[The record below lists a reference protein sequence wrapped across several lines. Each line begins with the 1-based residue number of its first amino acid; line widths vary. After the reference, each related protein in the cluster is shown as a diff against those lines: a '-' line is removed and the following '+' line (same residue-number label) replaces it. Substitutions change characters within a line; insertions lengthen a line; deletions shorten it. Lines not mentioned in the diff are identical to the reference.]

1 MTRWQVGRCGQVA
14 ACKCKYSLNI
24 IAPLFPAAPSPGPGP
39 GQAPGP
45 AHFLP
50 SPRRQHK
57 RSEIVN
63 NHITSC
69 GMGTWERHTATT
81 TARVMYIDIIC
92 VSLNILITPPRQYR
106 YFFKCH
112 LVYLTNYVVFEILYL
127 NICYTLTSNRDVDQG
142 RMLS

>member
-1 MTRWQVGRCGQVA
+1 MGRCGSVA

-24 IAPLFPAAPSPGPGP
+24 IAPLFPAVPSPGRGP

-50 SPRRQHK
+50 SPRRQHE

-69 GMGTWERHTATT
+69 GMGTWEHHTATT
-81 TARVMYIDIIC
+81 TARVMNIDIIY
-92 VSLNILITPPRQYR
+92 VSLHNRVLHPDNVDIS
-106 YFFKCH
+106 
-112 LVYLTNYVVFEILYL
+112 L
-127 NICYTLTSNRDVDQG
+127 NVTWCT
-142 RMLS
+142 

>member
-1 MTRWQVGRCGQVA
+1 MVANDQVGRCGQVA

-24 IAPLFPAAPSPGPGP
+24 IAPLFPAAPSPGPGA

-81 TARVMYIDIIC
+81 TARVMYIDIIY
-92 VSLNILITPPRQYR
+92 VSLNILIICTSPRQCR

-112 LVYLTNYVVFEILYL
+112 LVLVYLT
-127 NICYTLTSNRDVDQG
+127 
-142 RMLS
+142 M